1 MGPLAWLLALMLDG
15 ELLLA
20 DASIRNFQGGKG
32 GYVANAVEQVL
43 LLPGDM
49 AKLRGIRRHEVFLS
63 LKRYLVQPFPISL
76 VYFLYLLSL
85 ILVNFL
91 GKLFKPPFGQ
101 RRLPIPAIGK

>member
-1 MGPLAWLLALMLDG
+1 MGPPAWLPALMLDG

-32 GYVANAVEQVL
+32 GYVANAVEQAL

-63 LKRYLVQPFPISL
+63 LKRYLDMVYSFPIFL
-76 VYFLYLLSL
+76 VYFLLSSF
-85 ILVNFL
+85 IN
-91 GKLFKPPFGQ
+91 PC
-101 RRLPIPAIGK
+101 